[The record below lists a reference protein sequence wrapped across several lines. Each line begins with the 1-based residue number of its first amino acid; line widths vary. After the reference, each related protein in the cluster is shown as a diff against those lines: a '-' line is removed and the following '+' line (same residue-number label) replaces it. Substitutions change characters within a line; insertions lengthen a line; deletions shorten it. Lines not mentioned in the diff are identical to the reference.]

1 MNLRIKKESLEFPL
15 IVLVGVVFLGVMF
28 LPVSV

>member
-15 IVLVGVVFLGVMF
+15 ITLVGVVFLGVMF
-28 LPVSV
+28 FPFTV

>member
-15 IVLVGVVFLGVMF
+15 IALVGVVFLGVML
-28 LPVSV
+28 LPVGV

>member
-15 IVLVGVVFLGVMF
+15 IALVGVVFLGVML
-28 LPVSV
+28 LPVAV